1 MKSVIR
7 NAALLAAAVLVLGG
21 GKAWAQTEEVKVP
34 FPFVVHGVTMPSGT
48 YRVQREGDALEI
60 QGEHGTKSAVFV
72 GTTPATGHDPAGNQP
87 ALTFNHHDNQ
97 YWLSGVWT
105 SAEDGLAVR

>member
-7 NAALLAAAVLVLGG
+7 NAALLAV
-21 GKAWAQTEEVKVP
+21 
-34 FPFVVHGVTMPSGT
+34 
-48 YRVQREGDALEI
+48 
-60 QGEHGTKSAVFV
+60 
-72 GTTPATGHDPAGNQP
+72 HDPAGNQP

-105 SAEDGLAVR
+105 SAADGLAVR